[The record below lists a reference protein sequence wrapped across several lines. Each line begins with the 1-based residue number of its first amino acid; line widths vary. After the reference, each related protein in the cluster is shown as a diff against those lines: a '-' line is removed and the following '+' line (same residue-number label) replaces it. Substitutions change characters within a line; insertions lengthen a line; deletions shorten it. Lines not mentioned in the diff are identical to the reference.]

1 MITVPL
7 SVSSLDVSLAVL
19 RVRFFHSLAI
29 ALLSTTNLVHVDKH
43 NCYCCI
49 CVCAMASKFSPG
61 TILVWVVTIESYV
74 LGGVLGRYIQGS
86 VTFKGALLFS
96 VYSISQTECVGV
108 RAHLLGCF
116 SIPLDQRL
124 EMYKATIGSL

>member
-1 MITVPL
+1 M
-7 SVSSLDVSLAVL
+7 
-19 RVRFFHSLAI
+19 
-29 ALLSTTNLVHVDKH
+29 
-43 NCYCCI
+43 
-49 CVCAMASKFSPG
+49 
-61 TILVWVVTIESYV
+61 

-108 RAHLLGCF
+108 RAHGCF
-116 SIPLDQRL
+116 SRPLDHRL